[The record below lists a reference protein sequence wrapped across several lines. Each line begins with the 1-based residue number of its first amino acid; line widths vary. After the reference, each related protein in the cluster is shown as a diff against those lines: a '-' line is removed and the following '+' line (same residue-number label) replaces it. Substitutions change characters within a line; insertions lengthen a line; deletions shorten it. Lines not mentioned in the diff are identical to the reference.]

1 MTYRK
6 LAQLIGVSPATVSKA
21 LSGSG
26 EISLETAT
34 LIRRVAEEHGVI
46 RPAYHREHKPK
57 RVAVLVPE
65 IVSVFYSST
74 ATALT
79 DYLAK
84 RGFEASIMIC
94 GFTDERIYELL
105 DLIESEKMAD
115 GAIMFSAFKAPR
127 KRGIPVVSISTFVDE
142 NRCDSVGVDLLGGI
156 DDAIGHLLSLGHRHI
171 GYIGERNTREKQ
183 KSFMKLMEKHGLAVS
198 ERDIFV
204 SSRRFEMIG
213 VEGAEYFLRS
223 RRCPTAFITAYDEV
237 AIGAMHT
244 FNGHGVKV
252 PDDISVIGIND
263 IQSSAFAQ
271 TPLTTIKTYPDEVI
285 SLAANLL
292 IDRIADPTRAVQ
304 KIILGCELIVRGTT
318 SKPKGDLK

>member
-26 EISLETAT
+26 EISSETAA

-46 RPAYHREHKPK
+46 RPAYHREHRPK
-57 RVAVLVPE
+57 RVAVIVPE
-65 IVSVFYSST
+65 IVSIFYSSM

-115 GAIMFSAFKAPR
+115 GAIMFSAFKAPGR
-127 KRGIPVVSISTFVDE
+127 RGIPVVSISSSVGE
-142 NRCDSVGVDLLGGI
+142 NRCDSVGVDQLGGI
-156 DDAIGHLLSLGHRHI
+156 EDAINHLVSLGHRHI

-183 KSFMKLMEKHGLAVS
+183 KSFMKLMEKRGLAVS
-198 ERDIFV
+198 ERDMFV

-223 RRCPTAFITAYDEV
+223 RNCPTAFITAYDEV

-244 FNGHGVKV
+244 FSQRGIKV
-252 PDDISVIGIND
+252 PEDVSIIGIND
-263 IQSSAFAQ
+263 IPSSAFTLA
-271 TPLTTIKTYPDEVI
+271 PLTTIKTFPDEVI

-292 IDRIADPTRAVQ
+292 IDRIADPTRAIQ
-304 KIILGCELIVRGTT
+304 KVMLSSELIIRGTT
-318 SKPKGDLK
+318 SRPKEN

>member
-26 EISLETAT
+26 EISSETAA

-46 RPAYHREHKPK
+46 RPAYHREHRPK
-57 RVAVLVPE
+57 RVAVIVPE
-65 IVSVFYSST
+65 IVSIFYSAM

-127 KRGIPVVSISTFVDE
+127 RRGIPVVSISSFVGE
-142 NRCDSVGVDLLGGI
+142 NRCDSVGVDLPGGI
-156 DDAIGHLLSLGHRHI
+156 EDAINHLVSLGHRHI

-183 KSFMKLMEKHGLAVS
+183 KSFMKLMEKRGLAVS
-198 ERDIFV
+198 ERDMFV

-223 RRCPTAFITAYDEV
+223 RSCPTAFITAYDEV

-244 FNGHGVKV
+244 FSQRGIKV
-252 PDDISVIGIND
+252 PEDVSIIGIND
-263 IQSSAFAQ
+263 IPSSAFTLA
-271 TPLTTIKTYPDEVI
+271 PLTTIKTL
-285 SLAANLL
+285 SL
-292 IDRIADPTRAVQ
+292 IHI
-304 KIILGCELIVRGTT
+304 
-318 SKPKGDLK
+318 

>member
-94 GFTDERIYELL
+94 GFGNERFYELL
-105 DLIESEKMAD
+105 DIIESEHTAD
-115 GAIMFSAFKAPR
+115 GVIAFMSCDLPH
-127 KRGIPVVSISTFVDE
+127 KRGVPLVALGSDIGA
-142 NRCDSVGVDLLGGI
+142 NRCDSVGIDMASGI
-156 DDAIGHLLSLGHRHI
+156 DDAVGHLVSLGHTHI
-171 GYIGERNTREKQ
+171 GFIGERNTTMKQ
-183 KSFMKLMEKHGLAVS
+183 QNFIKSIGKAGLTIS
-198 ERDIFV
+198 ERDVFV

-223 RRCPTAFITAYDEV
+223 RSCPTAFITAYDEV

-244 FNGHGVKV
+244 FAEHGVGV
-252 PDDISVIGIND
+252 PGDVSMIGIND
-263 IQSSAFAQ
+263 IPSSAFAQ
-271 TPLTTIKTYPDEVI
+271 TPLTTIKTFPDEVI
-285 SLAANLL
+285 SLASNLL
-292 IDRIADPTRAVQ
+292 IDRIADPTRAIQ

>member
-26 EISLETAT
+26 EISSETAA

-46 RPAYHREHKPK
+46 RPAYHREHRPK
-57 RVAVLVPE
+57 RVAVIVPE
-65 IVSVFYSST
+65 IVSIFYSSM

-127 KRGIPVVSISTFVDE
+127 RRGIPVVSISSCVGE
-142 NRCDSVGVDLLGGI
+142 NRCDTVGVDQLGGI
-156 DDAIGHLLSLGHRHI
+156 EDAINHLVSLGHRHI
-171 GYIGERNTREKQ
+171 GFIGERNTREKQ
-183 KSFMKLMEKHGLAVS
+183 KSFMKLMEKRGLAVS
-198 ERDIFV
+198 ERDMFV

-213 VEGAEYFLRS
+213 VEGAEYFLRLRS
-223 RRCPTAFITAYDEV
+223 CPTAFITAYDEV

-244 FNGHGVKV
+244 FSQRGIKV
-252 PDDISVIGIND
+252 PEDVSIIGIND
-263 IQSSAFAQ
+263 IPSSAFTLA
-271 TPLTTIKTYPDEVI
+271 PLTTIKTFPDEVI

-292 IDRIADPTRAVQ
+292 IDRIADPTRAIQ
-304 KIILGCELIVRGTT
+304 KVMLSSELIIRGTT
-318 SKPKGDLK
+318 SRPKEN

>member
-26 EISLETAT
+26 EISSETAA

-46 RPAYHREHKPK
+46 RPAYHREHRPK
-57 RVAVLVPE
+57 RVAVIVPE
-65 IVSVFYSST
+65 IVSIFYSSM

-127 KRGIPVVSISTFVDE
+127 RRGIPVVSISSFVDE
-142 NRCDSVGVDLLGGI
+142 NRCDSVGVDLPGGI
-156 DDAIGHLLSLGHRHI
+156 EDAINHLVSLGHRHI

-183 KSFMKLMEKHGLAVS
+183 KSFMKLMEKRGLAVS
-198 ERDIFV
+198 ERDMFV

-223 RRCPTAFITAYDEV
+223 RSCPTAFITAYDEV

-244 FNGHGVKV
+244 FSQRGIKV
-252 PDDISVIGIND
+252 PEDVSIIGIND
-263 IQSSAFAQ
+263 IPSSAFTLA
-271 TPLTTIKTYPDEVI
+271 PLTTIKTFPDEVI

-292 IDRIADPTRAVQ
+292 IDRIADPTRAIQ
-304 KIILGCELIVRGTT
+304 KVMLSSELIIRGTT
-318 SKPKGDLK
+318 SRPKEN